1 METEKNR
8 FSQLLE
14 QLMNLGEIKN
24 AALAKALQYDVSYIS
39 KWVSGRMLPA
49 EKNKRNV
56 LKRIGQELVRLSSQT
71 GKENLYENYQIWN
84 DAELGEAIFDNLE
97 AEYDFVQD
105 TQRLYGSSIEPKTV
119 FFAELSPA
127 QYIAK
132 MHHPVLRRVSQLH
145 ITAEMDLLALTH
157 EYRLQIIQGNI
168 RRDVHAFYPDVHFS
182 LMVDLS
188 PEKFDY
194 TYDPI
199 FLINMMSDMARIDFK
214 LYKGAQAAGRLIF
227 AVKDEFM
234 ISGMLMDFNRC
245 MAVTVSSDAE
255 NSNPM
260 YHSIR
265 DLCTRE
271 MLLYRSTTMQK
282 MIDGKYYVRAIL
294 AVNQKW
300 VVGHLTEHFLPDD
313 LFEELL
319 EQVKEQYDEEQ
330 EQRIRYLHTLTNKM
344 METTNISVILHS
356 IALANLAV
364 DGELD
369 FFDHLMHLSL
379 QQRKRCLQ
387 YILELCTQR
396 ENFNVKLVYG
406 CLVADFQYAET
417 QCIFLSDTICYVRL
431 HTENRKNNLAVF
443 HHPDM
448 KIIFLR
454 FFEHMWSKKR
464 KVIREETEEI
474 CAFIQEAIQ
483 RVDILDRASKEKETD

>member
-1 METEKNR
+1 
-8 FSQLLE
+8 
-14 QLMNLGEIKN
+14 
-24 AALAKALQYDVSYIS
+24 
-39 KWVSGRMLPA
+39 
-49 EKNKRNV
+49 
-56 LKRIGQELVRLSSQT
+56 
-71 GKENLYENYQIWN
+71 
-84 DAELGEAIFDNLE
+84 
-97 AEYDFVQD
+97 
-105 TQRLYGSSIEPKTV
+105 
-119 FFAELSPA
+119 
-127 QYIAK
+127 
-132 MHHPVLRRVSQLH
+132 
-145 ITAEMDLLALTH
+145 
-157 EYRLQIIQGNI
+157 
-168 RRDVHAFYPDVHFS
+168 
-182 LMVDLS
+182 MVDLS

-369 FFDHLMHLSL
+369 FVAAAEKALFAVYSRTVH
-379 QQRKRCLQ
+379 
-387 YILELCTQR
+387 TAR
-396 ENFNVKLVYG
+396 E
-406 CLVADFQYAET
+406 FQCEIGIRLFSGGFSVCRDT
-417 QCIFLSDTICYVRL
+417 VCIFVGYHLLCQTA
-431 HTENRKNNLAVF
+431 HGK
-443 HHPDM
+443 P
-448 KIIFLR
+448 
-454 FFEHMWSKKR
+454 
-464 KVIREETEEI
+464 
-474 CAFIQEAIQ
+474 
-483 RVDILDRASKEKETD
+483 KE

>member
-1 METEKNR
+1 
-8 FSQLLE
+8 
-14 QLMNLGEIKN
+14 
-24 AALAKALQYDVSYIS
+24 
-39 KWVSGRMLPA
+39 
-49 EKNKRNV
+49 
-56 LKRIGQELVRLSSQT
+56 
-71 GKENLYENYQIWN
+71 
-84 DAELGEAIFDNLE
+84 
-97 AEYDFVQD
+97 
-105 TQRLYGSSIEPKTV
+105 
-119 FFAELSPA
+119 
-127 QYIAK
+127 
-132 MHHPVLRRVSQLH
+132 
-145 ITAEMDLLALTH
+145 
-157 EYRLQIIQGNI
+157 
-168 RRDVHAFYPDVHFS
+168 
-182 LMVDLS
+182 
-188 PEKFDY
+188 
-194 TYDPI
+194 
-199 FLINMMSDMARIDFK
+199 
-214 LYKGAQAAGRLIF
+214 
-227 AVKDEFM
+227 
-234 ISGMLMDFNRC
+234 MDFNRC

-369 FFDHLMHLSL
+369 FFDHPMHLSL

>member
-71 GKENLYENYQIWN
+71 GKENLFENYQVWN
-84 DAELGEAIFDNLE
+84 DAELEEAIFDNLE

-105 TQRLYGSSIEPKTV
+105 TQRLYGSSIEP
-119 FFAELSPA
+119 
-127 QYIAK
+127 
-132 MHHPVLRRVSQLH
+132 MLRRVSQLH
-145 ITAEMDLLALTH
+145 IAAEMDLLALTH

-168 RRDVHAFYPDVHFS
+168 RRDIHAFYPDVHFS

-245 MAVTVSSDAE
+245 MAVTVSSDAK
-255 NSNPM
+255 NSNLM

>member
-260 YHSIR
+260 YRSIR

-319 EQVKEQYDEEQ
+319 
-330 EQRIRYLHTLTNKM
+330 
-344 METTNISVILHS
+344 S

-369 FFDHLMHLSL
+369 FFDHPMHLSL

-448 KIIFLR
+448 KTIFLR
-454 FFEHMWSKKR
+454 FFEHMWLKKR